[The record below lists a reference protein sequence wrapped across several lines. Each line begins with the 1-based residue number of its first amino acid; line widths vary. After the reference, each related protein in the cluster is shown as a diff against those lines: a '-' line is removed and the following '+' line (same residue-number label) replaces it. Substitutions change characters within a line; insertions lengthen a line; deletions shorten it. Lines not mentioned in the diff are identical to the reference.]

1 MCKNKIVAHEA
12 QPSVSLMFALI
23 SSVICYF
30 TDSQQHEVYLIYV
43 TKKQNFVNVDV
54 IYESVLQ

>member
-12 QPSVSLMFALI
+12 QPSVSLI
-23 SSVICYF
+23 SSMICYF

-43 TKKQNFVNVDV
+43 TKKQNFVTVDV